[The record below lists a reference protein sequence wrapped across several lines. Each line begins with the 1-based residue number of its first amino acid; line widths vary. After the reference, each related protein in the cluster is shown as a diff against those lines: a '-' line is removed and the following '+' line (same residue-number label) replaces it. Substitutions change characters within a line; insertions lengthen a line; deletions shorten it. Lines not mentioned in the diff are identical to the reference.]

1 MRQSD
6 YLLVKDEIWFEVN
19 ETDYLLF
26 KLEIWFEVNET
37 DYLLFKLEI
46 WLEVVEKGDHLVV
59 LPEGQEGQQ
68 SHQRL

>member
-6 YLLVKDEIWFEVN
+6 YLLVKDEIWFEV
-19 ETDYLLF
+19 
-26 KLEIWFEVNET
+26 VET